1 MEAGYTCSFAPD
13 SSYGISENIHNRSS
27 VISSAQDFV
36 RDWMNSPGHRANIL
50 DDKNDIIGVG
60 VFHGYA
66 TQNFALCNR
75 LPTAT
80 GSIPDQDLTIDGSV
94 TVDLSSHFTDPDDDN
109 LTYTA
114 SSSDPGKA
122 TVSVRG
128 STLTVTG
135 VAEAAVIILVS
146 ASDCPQDSED
156 VSAVNPS
163 LALST
168 NVLSGGS
175 EGVVCG
181 SPRLSFAVTV
191 QKNRPPAVTGSIPDQ
206 DLTID
211 GSVTVDLSSY
221 FTDPDDD
228 NLTYTASSSD
238 PGKATVS
245 VSGSTLTITGVA
257 EEAATIMVSASDGK
271 DDGSAS
277 NSFTVTVKKVGLE
290 ISERTIRIDDPLNQV
305 DFAVLLKQVS
315 AVATGQIF
323 KDKAKEETSRVERLI
338 DGVEQVVETIEFVL
352 DSASLASA
360 ATDLL
365 ASGQVRT
372 LLQNELDGII
382 GTEEYTVQLSA
393 KPEESVTVSIAS
405 DEPAAFVITPQ
416 TLTFTPDNYNSPQTV
431 RVRPA
436 FTVANYV
443 DGTVPDLST
452 LSHTVSSG
460 IAAAEVRIGVIGSQP
475 IRDRLNSALVEVL
488 EGIDVFTLFCVATP
502 QTCTVFN
509 LGQRIGNLINELI
522 EDTVVRDAL
531 DNVAEALGTA
541 HGTVKTIYQQGGMA
555 ALVEHVS
562 EQFSSSGSDPAPSV
576 ASQPRAAVQ
585 SRIGARPSAGT
596 GGGSDLSL
604 LDQVV
609 ERSAD
614 FLVTHHQELNAGHFE
629 AHHALALLG
638 TDFNLP
644 LSSLGIAQ
652 QDGATDDTTSAARN
666 FALWGSVDYSQ
677 FGDRADNF
685 STDGRNWTFT
695 VGVDGHL
702 KPDLLAGVALS
713 RSTARS
719 DYDYFGS
726 AMGGDYD
733 VDLTVISPYLNWSA
747 SDSLG
752 LWASVGY
759 GKGSSRFSLNTIG
772 DLELSAIEELD
783 QAATRQERDS
793 DFFSFAAGL
802 RWDAFHSDATQLAL
816 KLAGSTTSFLA
827 TESQQ
832 GRLAAEVSREFPFTS
847 GVLSSSL
854 DLALLLDS
862 DNPSAMEVVGGLD
875 WAAANDRFTASTAAR
890 SLLFSGDRYEWGLG
904 AALNYQAGVRPGEGL
919 SLSLTP
925 SFGVTDPDLTDLD
938 ILSTPEETDLAF
950 HQWQPSARFNAQL
963 GYGIP
968 TGKALLT
975 PYTQLNMTHHSTV
988 YGAGLRYALDDSL
1001 DLDLSASHR
1010 QRPSGS
1016 NDNRLFLRLRTDL

>member
-1 MEAGYTCSFAPD
+1 M
-13 SSYGISENIHNRSS
+13 
-27 VISSAQDFV
+27 
-36 RDWMNSPGHRANIL
+36 
-50 DDKNDIIGVG
+50 
-60 VFHGYA
+60 
-66 TQNFALCNR
+66 
-75 LPTAT
+75 
-80 GSIPDQDLTIDGSV
+80 
-94 TVDLSSHFTDPDDDN
+94 
-109 LTYTA
+109 
-114 SSSDPGKA
+114 
-122 TVSVRG
+122 RG

-305 DFAVLLKQVS
+305 DFAALLKQVS

-816 KLAGSTTSFLA
+816 KLAGSTTSFLD

-904 AALNYQAGVRPGEGL
+904 AALNYQAGVRPPGEGL